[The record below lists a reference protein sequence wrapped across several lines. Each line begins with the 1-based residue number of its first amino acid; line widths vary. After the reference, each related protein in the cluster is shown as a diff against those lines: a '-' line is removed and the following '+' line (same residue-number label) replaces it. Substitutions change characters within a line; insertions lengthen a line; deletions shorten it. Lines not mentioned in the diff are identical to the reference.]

1 MANLF
6 GNRGAPVP
14 ERQILKNR
22 YATARHM
29 LILVAVL
36 TALNVFLTATNSDSY
51 FLFSASL
58 PIILTVEGMFY
69 CGKLPEDFYTG
80 EFAGMEFLDESV
92 FFVLAAISVAIAV
105 SYFVL
110 WILSA
115 KGRGVWLLVSLIL
128 FSLDTLLMFGYYGI
142 DLSMLTDIIIHVIVI
157 IFLVSGVIAHH
168 KLKDLP
174 DEEFFVMAAEE
185 MAAQSEADTEG
196 DVNDI
201 K

>member
-1 MANLF
+1 
-6 GNRGAPVP
+6 
-14 ERQILKNR
+14 
-22 YATARHM
+22 
-29 LILVAVL
+29 
-36 TALNVFLTATNSDSY
+36 
-51 FLFSASL
+51 
-58 PIILTVEGMFY
+58 
-69 CGKLPEDFYTG
+69 
-80 EFAGMEFLDESV
+80 
-92 FFVLAAISVAIAV
+92 
-105 SYFVL
+105 
-110 WILSA
+110 
-115 KGRGVWLLVSLIL
+115 
-128 FSLDTLLMFGYYGI
+128 MFGYYGI